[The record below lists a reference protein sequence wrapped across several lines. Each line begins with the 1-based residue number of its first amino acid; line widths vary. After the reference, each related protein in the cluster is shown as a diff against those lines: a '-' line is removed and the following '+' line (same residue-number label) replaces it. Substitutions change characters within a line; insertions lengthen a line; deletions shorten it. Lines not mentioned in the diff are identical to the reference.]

1 MKIQPKNKKQLLKA
15 ALGEIPCDLVITN
28 VQLVNVI
35 TGEIYPADI
44 FVYDGFIAHVE
55 YQNVG
60 SQLDTAREVVDGQGR
75 YLIPGLIDA
84 HEHIESS
91 MMTPRNFA
99 KGVIPHG
106 TTTVV
111 TDPHEIANVCG
122 LEGVRYM
129 HQAGDD
135 LPMRQLIDIP
145 SCVPAVP
152 GLENAG
158 AEFFAAEVEELSGLD
173 RVIGL
178 AQGNT
183 GFVSMDRAATGSA
196 TSTPAGMY
204 DFVAAMFA

>member
-135 LPMRQLIDIP
+135 LPMRQPDRYSQLCSGGP
-145 SCVPAVP
+145 RSGKCRRRVLCRGSGRAVRAGP
-152 GLENAG
+152 GDRPG
-158 AEFFAAEVEELSGLD
+158 GGDGFSG
-173 RVIGL
+173 
-178 AQGNT
+178 GNPR
-183 GFVSMDRAATGSA
+183 GGPDDGHH
-196 TSTPAGMY
+196 
-204 DFVAAMFA
+204 